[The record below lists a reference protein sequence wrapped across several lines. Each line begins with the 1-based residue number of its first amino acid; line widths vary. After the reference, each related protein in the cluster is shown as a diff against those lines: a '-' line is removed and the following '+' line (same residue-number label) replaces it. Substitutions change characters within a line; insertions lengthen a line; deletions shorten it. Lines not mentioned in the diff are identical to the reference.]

1 MIPTPTTDLVRGRAF
16 ASVSSLVY
24 RTRWGKIDN
33 ELSPALDDAMA
44 KLRVEQAVANRELFE
59 ANTLADDVE
68 FRRQVAEKVGTSFE
82 VPAYEAIA
90 MRPKRF

>member
-33 ELSPALDDAMA
+33 ELSPALDDAKG
-44 KLRVEQAVANRELFE
+44 KLRVE
-59 ANTLADDVE
+59 
-68 FRRQVAEKVGTSFE
+68 
-82 VPAYEAIA
+82 
-90 MRPKRF
+90 